1 MEFECELG
9 SVISGTMRDEDL
21 IPAFVDVILD
31 IDPNNELALEV
42 QERFDNVDADDAD
55 APSFVYFGIESQQ
68 DVEWLFDEL
77 NELCDIPYAYFG
89 AHPGDGAD
97 YGFWISEGLEYD
109 FDGLKVEDTSEVP
122 EDYTGE
128 VLHINDH
135 GNMTLYNS
143 NNGELEEVWSLV

>member
-1 MEFECELG
+1 
-9 SVISGTMRDEDL
+9 MRSEDL
-21 IPAFVDVILD
+21 IPAFVEEILC
-31 IDPNNELALEV
+31 IEPENELALEV
-42 QERFDNVDADDAD
+42 QERFNSVGEEDTEA
-55 APSFVYFGIESQQ
+55 YFGEESAN
-68 DVEWLFDEL
+68 DVGWLFEEL

-97 YGFWISEGLEYD
+97 YGFWIDEDVEYN